1 MKKFIALMLIAVL
14 ALSLL
19 CGCSNRRYVE
29 ILPDTFE
36 DDIHYYDSLGYC
48 GVTLSFKYEVKK
60 KTVYK
65 IKFEFTGY
73 SYDGQVLWT
82 DSETISSRQN
92 PDESPYSFSKYIAEK
107 SIDTYNVEVTSV
119 QVEASEIDFS
129 WIAMI
134 ISKISAVIIAVTI
147 YYALSELKNRNKKE
161 NIKSE

>member
-1 MKKFIALMLIAVL
+1 MK
-14 ALSLL
+14 S
-19 CGCSNRRYVE
+19 R
-29 ILPDTFE
+29 
-36 DDIHYYDSLGYC
+36 
-48 GVTLSFKYEVKK
+48 K

-107 SIDTYNVEVTSV
+107 SIDTYYVEVTSV